1 MLSRYGGNP
10 PLLISG
16 NTTYTTREEKY
27 THIVI
32 TPNSKLTVKNILN
45 LFGRVNIYIAS
56 GGQLIIDGGVVTN
69 AEIIMSS
76 GSQLTI
82 ENGGI
87 LVKRTNTSLEAPLG
101 AIIDVQ
107 HGKIL
112 KSNDF

>member
-1 MLSRYGGNP
+1 M
-10 PLLISG
+10 
-16 NTTYTTREEKY
+16 
-27 THIVI
+27 
-32 TPNSKLTVKNILN
+32 
-45 LFGRVNIYIAS
+45 
-56 GGQLIIDGGVVTN
+56 TN

-82 ENGGI
+82 ENDGI

-101 AIIDVQ
+101 AIVDVQ